1 VDTDNEGRAAD
12 MTCHLVRLGHRHVA
26 LLAGPQDYPSVQE
39 RVKGYRQ
46 AMTAA
51 GLEPR
56 TFHCA
61 YHDESATRAIKELLK
76 AHPLTTALFVAAGD
90 LVTPALAASRELGL
104 VVPSDLALAAFD
116 DHPYYEHFRS
126 PITAV
131 SQPTHDLGQAAADL
145 LFALMDGQTP
155 ERREVILPT
164 RLVIRRSCG
173 SKS

>member
-1 VDTDNEGRAAD
+1 
-12 MTCHLVRLGHRHVA
+12 M
-26 LLAGPQDYPSVQE
+26 
-39 RVKGYRQ
+39 
-46 AMTAA
+46 
-51 GLEPR
+51 
-56 TFHCA
+56 
-61 YHDESATRAIKELLK
+61 
-76 AHPLTTALFVAAGD
+76 AAGD
-90 LVTPALAASRELGL
+90 LVTPALAASRGSALAI
-104 VVPSDLALAAFD
+104 PSDLALAAFD

-173 SKS
+173 STS